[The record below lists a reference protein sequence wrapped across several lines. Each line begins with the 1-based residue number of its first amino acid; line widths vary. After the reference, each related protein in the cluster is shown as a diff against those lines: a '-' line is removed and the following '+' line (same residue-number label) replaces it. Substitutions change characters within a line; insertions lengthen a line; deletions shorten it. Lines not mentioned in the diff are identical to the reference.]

1 MTARIL
7 SKATAQ
13 GALGA
18 TGILALVLSIIVGLN
33 IYYGSFL
40 PVQSASF
47 STFVDNPVDLKSA
60 AHQASLAKH
69 AQNASLGFGEIVYI
83 SMPDRTDRQDAM
95 NLLAYS
101 YGLKLKLLPGVSG
114 ADISSKAIPDEV
126 PQRLRESELGC
137 WRAHANA
144 WRYLLESDMDTALV
158 FEDDIDWTPDVK
170 QTFETLSLQMQ
181 NSTVRLLEPSDYERA
196 NAPYGLDW
204 DILYVGSC
212 KHGANPDFK
221 PLIQIWDD
229 PDVPDA
235 RHLTQKTLQALKEF
249 GLTDAEIG
257 KKRVLVPAY
266 RTECN
271 TAYAITR
278 QGAQRLLFAMSYA
291 GLHGA
296 VDEDMV
302 RLFREGRLKG
312 YSITPPVFSQ
322 FRVGGAKDTD
332 NKSPGDPRL
341 GHTIHGK
348 GNLRGW
354 SYDIKGSARQAMVA
368 SLQINVW
375 EDYKRVRPDTFVGA
389 KESS

>member
-83 SMPDRTDRQDAM
+83 SMPDRRQTRRHEPTR
-95 NLLAYS
+95 LLVRPETKIFTWRQRGRYI
-101 YGLKLKLLPGVSG
+101 PQ
-114 ADISSKAIPDEV
+114 AIPDEV
-126 PQRLRESELGC
+126 PQRLRDSELGC

-144 WRYLLESDMDTALV
+144 WRYLLESDMDTALI

-170 QTFETLSLQMQ
+170 RTFETLSLQMQ

-212 KHGANPDFK
+212 KHA
-221 PLIQIWDD
+221 LIQIWDD

-257 KKRVLVPAY
+257 TKRVLVPAY

-291 GLHGA
+291 GLHGV

-302 RLFREGRLKG
+302 RLFREGRIKG

-332 NKSPGDPRL
+332 NKPPGDRRL
-341 GHTIHGK
+341 GHTINGK
-348 GNLRGW
+348 GSLRGW
-354 SYDIKGSARQAMVA
+354 TYDIKGSARQAMVA
-368 SLQINVW
+368 GLQINVW
-375 EDYKRVRPDTFVGA
+375 DDYKRVRPDTFVGA